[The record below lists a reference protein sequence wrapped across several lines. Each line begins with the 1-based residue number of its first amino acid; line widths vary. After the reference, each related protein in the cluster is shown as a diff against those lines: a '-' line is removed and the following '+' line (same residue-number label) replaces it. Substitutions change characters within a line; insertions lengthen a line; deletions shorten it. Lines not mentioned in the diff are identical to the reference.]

1 MMLIVDQY
9 QSLASPGRSTT
20 DDYTGRTEEDYL
32 SDIISKSHRVTNSTF
47 QVLIDEHWSAFFSS
61 CACVHTAWNNLRVSL
76 LTDDSLD
83 TCRFR
88 LGYNS

>member
-47 QVLIDEHWSAFFSS
+47 QVLIDEHWSTFSP
-61 CACVHTAWNNLRVSL
+61 VVLVSIL
-76 LTDDSLD
+76 LGIGTIYVFLCLLM
-83 TCRFR
+83 TV
-88 LGYNS
+88 